1 MSSTACP
8 SRLRKAFTVYE
19 LLVVVVI
26 MGIIAVSA
34 TPVLSQS
41 IEARQAA
48 ARDEVVRLLEY
59 ARGRAIATGF
69 PAGVRVDTNES
80 TLRLVTISE
89 AGAIVDLSDPINGAS
104 MGANLSLEFAEVQ
117 ISSFVNGDG
126 NSGTGTVWFDYQA
139 EPHTRDDVS
148 GVFDA
153 IFVQNATITLSTGV
167 SVVVHADSGF
177 VEDES

>member
-1 MSSTACP
+1 M
-8 SRLRKAFTVYE
+8 YE

-48 ARDEVVRLLEY
+48 ARDEVIRLLEY

-69 PAGVRVDTNES
+69 PAGVRVDTIDSTIQLLAINE
-80 TLRLVTISE
+80 V
-89 AGAIVDLSDPINGAS
+89 GAVVDLSDPISGDS
-104 MGANLSLEFAEVQ
+104 MMSDLPNEFAEVLV
-117 ISSFVNGDG
+117 SSFVNGDG
-126 NSGTGTVWFDYQA
+126 GSGTGTVWFDYQA

-153 IFVQNATITLSTGV
+153 VFIQNATITLSTGTRIV
-167 SVVVHADSGF
+167 IHADSGF
-177 VEDES
+177 VEDQP